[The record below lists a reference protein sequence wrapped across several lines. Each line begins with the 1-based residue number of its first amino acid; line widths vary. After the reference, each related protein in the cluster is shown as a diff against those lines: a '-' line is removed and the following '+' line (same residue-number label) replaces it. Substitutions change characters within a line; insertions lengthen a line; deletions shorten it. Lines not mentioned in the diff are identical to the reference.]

1 MGASQ
6 SYAMSYADDGPEP
19 AGNVVSLKRVQP
31 RAELEGFHRV
41 CNMVITFWGYPE
53 FASYI
58 ENLILVERERTS
70 RAGFPPAVT
79 QELMFLYQLDRD
91 QGSLVNRDMTSQGVL
106 AMENTATDA
115 WHLSR

>member
-1 MGASQ
+1 MGANNNV
-6 SYAMSYADDGPEP
+6 AMSYADGGPKP
-19 AGNVVSLKRVQP
+19 AGNVVSLKQVHP

-53 FASYI
+53 FVSYI

-79 QELMFLYQLDRD
+79 RELMFLYELDRD
-91 QGSLVNRDMTSQGVL
+91 YGSLVNRDISSQGAL
-106 AMENTATDA
+106 AMEKTATDT